1 MTRTHYILFLF
12 AAILLHGIYSRYS
25 RPDPEDSP
33 DSLYRDAAHFPIQS
47 RWLRSRGAN
56 CSPTRSCKHSLP
68 DARLAPARDRIGKI
82 QAVVHLYHA
91 LGGGKE

>member
-1 MTRTHYILFLF
+1 MDAAYTAATRTMTRKI
-12 AAILLHGIYSRYS
+12 
-25 RPDPEDSP
+25 SP

-68 DARLAPARDRIGKI
+68 DARLVLARDRIGKI

-91 LGGGKE
+91 LGG